1 MLRGTSPHLPDF
13 QGSSPIKPFYII
25 NSELFFI
32 LLLNINK
39 LRKII
44 QNNFGVLGSDRAA
57 FEWLKIPNQTP
68 LIFLNLWEN
77 LFVP

>member
-44 QNNFGVLGSDRAA
+44 QNNFRPIVSFLP
-57 FEWLKIPNQTP
+57 K
-68 LIFLNLWEN
+68 IFLNLT
-77 LFVP
+77 FS